1 MFSGPG
7 IGVESAAW
15 FWRPAAVLRFVRWCL
30 LFGLPALLTAQ
41 PAPRPVRDAGPPVSS
56 AADAETPDG
65 DEVWEAARQA
75 LAQAASEADA
85 LHALVSVVNLQR
97 RRGDYSD
104 GLAGARD
111 GLARARSLGDVRLQI
126 DFLYLLGRL
135 FWNLSDYPGSLERHL
150 EELRLAELLADPAV
164 LARTH
169 GGLGLTYQRYG
180 RDEDALQHFH
190 RGLDY
195 AAQAKDER
203 MRASL
208 LNSLGNYYLGR
219 RDFPRAIAIH
229 EEALQVRENF
239 GNRRAIAESL
249 TNLGLAADA
258 QGDTEKALS
267 YLNRA
272 LTTFEALKYRRYI
285 ANTHRRLGMVLRRAG
300 RLDEALA
307 HLLTAL
313 QVAGTLESAE
323 VLAEIHRELTV
334 TYEARG
340 ELALAL
346 DSQRKLA
353 AATEQMQREEDR
365 RRMDE
370 LRARYRDEQRELQIR
385 LLRRDQDVKAAELEQ
400 RRSQNLALAAGLIGG
415 VTLLGAVIVVQLVRL
430 RAERK
435 MRAATE
441 RARAQAEAAEALKSR
456 LLQMASHDLKVPL
469 TALNA
474 TAGLIA
480 RAPSDEANVRRLA
493 AGIQA
498 DTARMRTLV
507 RDFLDASAMED
518 GNLQLHTTEVDLAQ
532 LAHSAVES
540 LRPIAA
546 QKEQQLAF
554 VPPVAPVPRVLADA
568 ERLRQVFDNLI
579 GNALKF
585 SPLGG
590 DVAVALGEAGGW
602 AFAEVRDSGPGL
614 GPADFAKIFAPY
626 QRLSAKPTGEGEDST
641 GLGLFI
647 ARELLTLQGGRLEV
661 QSQPGRGAVFRVL
674 LPIAVAAK

>member
-1 MFSGPG
+1 MRRASRWLWLVFALPLL
-7 IGVESAAW
+7 AAE
-15 FWRPAAVLRFVRWCL
+15 
-30 LFGLPALLTAQ
+30 Q
-41 PAPRPVRDAGPPVSS
+41 PPPRTVRDAGPPISTATDS
-56 AADAETPDG
+56 ETPDG
-65 DEVWEAARQA
+65 DEVWETARQT
-75 LAQAASEADA
+75 LAQAASEADR
-85 LHALVSVVNLQR
+85 LRALVTVVNLQR

-104 GLAGARD
+104 GIAGARD
-111 GLARARSLGDVRLQI
+111 GLARARALGDARLQI

-135 FWNLSDYPGSLERHL
+135 YWNLSDYPGSLERHL
-150 EELRLAELLADPAV
+150 EELHLAESLADPGV

-169 GGLGLTYQRYG
+169 GGLGLTCQRYG
-180 RDEDALQHFH
+180 RDEDALQHFN

-219 RDFPRAIAIH
+219 RDYPRAIAIH
-229 EEALQVRENF
+229 EEALHLREGY

-258 QGDTEKALS
+258 QGDTDKALS

-272 LTTFEALKYRRYI
+272 LATFDALKYRRYI
-285 ANTHRRLGMVLRRAG
+285 ANTHRRLGMVLRHAG
-300 RLDEALA
+300 RLDDALA

-323 VLAEIHRELTV
+323 VLAEIHRELALTH
-334 TYEARG
+334 EARG
-340 ELALAL
+340 ELAAAL
-346 DSQRKLA
+346 DSHRKLA
-353 AATEQMQREEDR
+353 AATEQLQREEDR

-370 LRARYRDEQRELQIR
+370 LRARYREEQRDLQIR

-400 RRSQNLALAAGLIGG
+400 RRSQNLALAAGLVGG
-415 VTLLGAVIVVQLVRL
+415 MTLLGAVIVVQLVRL

-493 AGIQA
+493 ANIQA

-507 RDFLDASAMED
+507 RDFLDASAMEE
-518 GNLQLHTTEVDLAQ
+518 GNLQLHTSEVDLAE
-532 LAHSAVES
+532 LARSAVES
-540 LRPIAA
+540 LQPMAA
-546 QKEQQLAF
+546 QKEQRLELLPAS
-554 VPPVAPVPRVLADA
+554 AAVPRVLADP
-568 ERLRQVFDNLI
+568 ERLRQVFDNLV
-579 GNALKF
+579 GNAVKF
-585 SPLGG
+585 SPPGG
-590 DVAVALGEAGGW
+590 IVTVALGEAAGW

-626 QRLSAKPTGEGEDST
+626 QKLSARPTGEGEDST

-674 LPIAVAAK
+674 LPVALAVK